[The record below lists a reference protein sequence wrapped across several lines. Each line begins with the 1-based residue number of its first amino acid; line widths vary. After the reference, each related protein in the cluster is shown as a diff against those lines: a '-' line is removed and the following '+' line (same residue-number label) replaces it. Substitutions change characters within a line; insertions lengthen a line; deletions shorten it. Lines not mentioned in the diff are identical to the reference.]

1 MSHDASETVTVPTLD
16 LDQIREQFPALMRM
30 HRGQPVAYFDGPGG
44 TQVPRKVVEAM
55 TDYLFHHNANTHWR
69 YPTSAETDA
78 ALDAARVA
86 LADFLNATPAEIA
99 FGQNMTS
106 LTFHLSRALA
116 RQFAPGDEIIV
127 TELDHHGNVDPWR
140 HAALDRGLTIRTV
153 RVRPEAGELDWTDL
167 MDALSSPRAKL
178 LAIGAAANAIG
189 TITDVKR
196 ATRLAHEAGALVFVD
211 AVHYAPH
218 TLVDVRDI
226 DCDFLACS
234 VYKFYG
240 PHVGVLYGKRA
251 LIESLDVPKLQ
262 PSPNDAPER
271 LETGTQSHEAIV
283 GARAAVDFLASLGT
297 LVATQRRREPW
308 ERSSSDFTD
317 DDALVDASS
326 PSSGV
331 AGAGAAAGEQRR
343 GALVKSYAA
352 MHAQGEQLFTR
363 LWGGLQQIPGVTL
376 YGPEPGKARTP
387 TVGFTLAGH
396 SSDSIAEALAE
407 KGVFVS
413 NGDFYAMTLVQR
425 LGVPDGLVRAGCACY
440 TTMEEIER
448 LLNGIRQLAR

>member
-1 MSHDASETVTVPTLD
+1 MSHDASPTDAAHAAAAVAPLD
-16 LDQIREQFPALMRM
+16 LDQIREQFPALSRM
-30 HRGQPVAYFDGPGG
+30 HRGRPVAYFDGPGG

-55 TDYLFHHNANTHWR
+55 TDYLFHHNANTHWN
-69 YPTSAETDA
+69 YPSSAETDA
-78 ALDAARVA
+78 AIDAARAA
-86 LADFLNATPAEIA
+86 LADFLNASPAEIA

-116 RQFAPGDEIIV
+116 RQLAPGDEIIV

-153 RVRPEAGELDWTDL
+153 RVRPEAGELDWNDL

-178 LAIGAAANAIG
+178 LAIGAASNAIG

-218 TLVDVRDI
+218 TLVDVRDL

-240 PHVGVLYGKRA
+240 PHLGVLYGKRSLLDA
-251 LIESLDVPKLQ
+251 LDVPKLQ
-262 PSPNDAPER
+262 PSPNQSPER

-283 GARAAVDFLASLGT
+283 GARAAIDFLAALGS
-297 LVATQRRREPW
+297 LVATRRREPW
-308 ERSSSDFTD
+308 ERSSDDFKD
-317 DDALVDASS
+317 DESLSEIS
-326 PSSGV
+326 TP
-331 AGAGAAAGEQRR
+331 AAAGGDRR
-343 GALVKSYAA
+343 AALVKSYAG
-352 MHAQGEQLFTR
+352 MHALGDQLFLH
-363 LWGGLQQIPGVTL
+363 LWNGLHQIPGVKV
-376 YGPEPGKARTP
+376 YGLEPGKPRTP
-387 TVGFTLAGH
+387 TVGFTVAGH
-396 SSDSIAEALAE
+396 SGDDVARALAE
-407 KGVFVS
+407 QGVFVS

-425 LGVPDGLVRAGCACY
+425 LGLADGLVRAGCACY
-440 TTMEEIER
+440 TTLEEIDR
-448 LLNGIRQLAR
+448 LLAGIRQLVR